1 MLLWDLEIGPLKEE
15 LRQIQPAQ
23 RLSLAMRVME
33 WTLESIGP
41 IEVAVVRDYIEG
53 GMRAGHEAVQA
64 GRERITLPEEVLD
77 AYAEVDDE
85 AYEPGTSH
93 MLSSLLACADA
104 PGGLTPEVLS
114 GVLSFCY
121 EGLLEREDL
130 PGLSADE
137 ERQNAECVE
146 AIAFQKR
153 CISDASG
160 RTVRTDRVVE

>member
-1 MLLWDLEIGPLKEE
+1 MLLWDLEMRALKED
-15 LRQIQPAQ
+15 LREIRPPR
-23 RLSLAMRVME
+23 RLPLAMRVME

-41 IEVAVVRDYIEG
+41 VEVDVVREYIEE
-53 GMRAGHEAVQA
+53 GMRAGHEAVRA
-64 GRERITLPEEVLD
+64 GREKITLPEEVLD
-77 AYAEVDDE
+77 AYTEVDDE

-93 MLSSLLACADA
+93 LLSALLACADA

-130 PGLSADE
+130 PGPSVEE
-137 ERQNAECVE
+137 ERQNAKFLE

-153 CISDASG
+153 CISDALG
-160 RTVRTDRVVE
+160 RTV